1 MNREI
6 RNVDEEWVDF
16 SNEYHMGAERYFK
29 YFSENV
35 RWEIGG

>member
-16 SNEYHMGAERYFK
+16 PNEYHMGVERYYNYFRKEEK
-29 YFSENV
+29 YEY
-35 RWEIGG
+35 